1 VVFNVCPAATSK
13 APPDRFWE
21 ILMRPEA
28 YEEWTD
34 ATFLSAEPPGPV
46 QAGTVIRM
54 KAPGFGRDWPVR
66 LDVTALDPNHRWID
80 VVARL
85 PFGVDNHEHLTLTE
99 TPDRGTLIRFN

>member
-1 VVFNVCPAATSK
+1 VVVNVCPAATST

-46 QAGTVIRM
+46 RPGTAIHM

-66 LDVTALDPNHRWID
+66 LDVTDLDSNRRWID
-80 VVARL
+80 VVAHL

-99 TPDRGTLIRFN
+99 TPDGGTLIRFN